1 MMKVT
6 SKDTYRCLPGFVY
19 QVSTGIY
26 QERQDAV
33 FSGM

>member
-1 MMKVT
+1 MVKVT

-19 QVSTGIY
+19 QVSIY